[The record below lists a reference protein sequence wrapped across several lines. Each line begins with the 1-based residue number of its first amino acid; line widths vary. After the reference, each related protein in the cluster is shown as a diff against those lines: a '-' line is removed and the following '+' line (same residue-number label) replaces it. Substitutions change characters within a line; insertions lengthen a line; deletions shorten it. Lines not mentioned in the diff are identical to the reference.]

1 MFETNAREGRAEQ
14 VEIQHRQRALQ
25 SLMRRRNKQLR
36 ESLDHRIKRAHTSGV
51 GIGLTRAEW
60 ASLRKQEIARLR
72 AQLAV
77 LELENAYVRK
87 QLTVWKRAITRAKRL
102 RAAQPELPRKRK

>member
-1 MFETNAREGRAEQ
+1 MFDTNMREGIAEQ

-36 ESLDHRIKRAHTSGV
+36 ESLDHRIKRARTRGV
-51 GIGLTRAEW
+51 GVGLTRAEW
-60 ASLRKQEIARLR
+60 ASLHKQEIAYLR
-72 AQLAV
+72 VQLAD

-87 QLTVWKRAITRAKRL
+87 QLTALKRAMARAKRL
-102 RAAQPELPRKRK
+102 RAAQRVLPRKRK